1 MDIKNLIGEA
11 TEYDKKEMLERRR
24 PKSWLKSVSA
34 FANGIGGKLLFGIN
48 DEGEIVG
55 IADCKEACEVISE
68 TIKTKIDPIPEI
80 HLVPEIIDGK
90 KIIILTVFSGRETP
104 YYYIGDDNRQAFVRI
119 GNESVIADRAAI
131 RRLVLKGAGMS
142 YDSLNSSYDRKNM
155 SFTKLRSVCL
165 QRTHKEFLDTD
176 YESWGIINE
185 TGELTNAGAL
195 IADECPIRHSRVFC
209 TRWNGLTKAPSLLD
223 AVDDAEYSGS
233 LISLLQEA
241 TAFVARNS
249 RKAWMKLPNG
259 RQEMP
264 EYPERAVLESCV
276 NALIHRDYLE
286 YGSEVHIDMFDD
298 RIEIYS
304 PGGMM
309 DGTMVQNL
317 DVMNV
322 PSRRRNPIIADIF
335 NRLQYMDRR
344 GSGFKKIVEDY
355 QIYANV
361 SNGAKPIFRSEQ
373 SSFFITLPNL
383 QYVVKGQDV
392 TKDVIKDVTKE
403 QSDILNI
410 IRENPIVTTAEMS
423 HKIGLTQRHILRL
436 IKELTER
443 EVIYR
448 DGGRR
453 YGKWVIKK

>member
-55 IADCKEACEVISE
+55 LADCKEACEVISE

-223 AVDDAEYSGS
+223 ALDDAEFSGS

-286 YGSEVHIDMFDD
+286 YGSEVHIDIFDD

-304 PGGMM
+304 PGGMI

-344 GSGFKKIVEDY
+344 GSGFKKIIEDY

-383 QYVVKGQDV
+383 QYVVKGQNV

-410 IRENPIVTTAEMS
+410 IRENPLVTTAEMS
-423 HKIGLTQRHILRL
+423 QKIGLTQRHILRL

>member
-55 IADCKEACEVISE
+55 LADCKEACEVISE

-223 AVDDAEYSGS
+223 ALDDAEFSGS

-286 YGSEVHIDMFDD
+286 YGSEVHIDIFDD

-304 PGGMM
+304 PGGMI

-383 QYVVKGQDV
+383 QYVVKGQNV

-410 IRENPIVTTAEMS
+410 IRENPLVTTAEMS
-423 HKIGLTQRHILRL
+423 QKIGLTQRHILRL

>member
-55 IADCKEACEVISE
+55 LADCKEACEVISE

-223 AVDDAEYSGS
+223 ALDDAEFSGS

-249 RKAWMKLPNG
+249 KKAWMKLPNG

-286 YGSEVHIDMFDD
+286 YGSEVHIDIFDD

-304 PGGMM
+304 PGGMI

-410 IRENPIVTTAEMS
+410 IRENPLVTTAEMS
-423 HKIGLTQRHILRL
+423 QKIGLTQRHILRL